1 MTPTQLPGL
10 RAVVM
15 TTGAPGQVLVRQDSL
30 LRRLAILSWWSNA
43 MLQIGLNLFI
53 EIDSRKEIQV
63 RH

>member
-1 MTPTQLPGL
+1 MTPTQRPDL

-15 TTGAPGQVLVRQDSL
+15 TTRAPGQVLVRQDSL

>member
-10 RAVVM
+10 RAVEM
-15 TTGAPGQVLVRQDSL
+15 TTRATGQVLVRKDSL

-53 EIDSRKEIQV
+53 EIDPRKEIQV

>member
-15 TTGAPGQVLVRQDSL
+15 TTRAPGQVLVRQDSL

>member
-1 MTPTQLPGL
+1 MTPTQLPDL

-15 TTGAPGQVLVRQDSL
+15 TTRAPGQVLVRQDSL